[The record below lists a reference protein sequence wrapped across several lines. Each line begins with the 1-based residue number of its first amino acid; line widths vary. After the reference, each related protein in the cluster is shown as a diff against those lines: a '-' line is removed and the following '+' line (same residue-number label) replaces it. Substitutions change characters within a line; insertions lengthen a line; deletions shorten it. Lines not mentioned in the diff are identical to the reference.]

1 MYTTMLSFIHLQVA
15 RILIDSGL
23 HPDWCAANTA
33 NAMCSGNAPL
43 SYCRTPQA
51 VHLLLDAGADVKH
64 LSIMGLN
71 CLHIAGGNGAPV
83 SVLCAMIA
91 NGADPT
97 LVSYY
102 IYH

>member
-1 MYTTMLSFIHLQVA
+1 LQVA

-23 HPDWCAANTA
+23 HPDWCATNTA
-33 NAMCSGNAPL
+33 NAVCSGNAPL

-51 VHLLLDAGADVKH
+51 VQLLLDAGADVKH
-64 LSIMGLN
+64 SSTMGLN

-83 SVLCAMIA
+83 SILCAMIA

-97 LVSYY
+97 LVSITTL
-102 IYH
+102 IY